1 MPDDQK
7 DLAYYLSKAADFRN
21 KAKVVSEPGLK
32 AALEAV
38 ARECMAKARELI
50 PLYPQM
56 AGNPKRRHSLAPQA
70 IRDGTGQLQTPA
82 RCGMAAIPSIAK
94 A

>member
-7 DLAYYLSKAADFRN
+7 NLAYYLSKAADFRN

-38 ARECMAKARELI
+38 ARECMAKARELD
-50 PLYPQM
+50 PTLP
-56 AGNPKRRHSLAPQA
+56 P
-70 IRDGTGQLQTPA
+70 DGRKP
-82 RCGMAAIPSIAK
+82 
-94 A
+94 